1 MKTIV
6 AIMEDEEK
14 IFLLRRANTS
24 AFEGFWAL
32 PGGKIDYREDEKE
45 AIKREVTEETNLN
58 FELLHFF
65 GRYEERFPQYGWS
78 ADTNV
83 FYGSFSGNV
92 RTNEESSDYGWF
104 SLEEI
109 LKMDLAFHHKRI
121 IRDFYRFTKNR
132 VK

>member
-32 PGGKIDYREDEKE
+32 PGGKIDSGEDERE

-58 FELLHFF
+58 FEPLHFF
-65 GRYEERFPQYGWS
+65 GRYEEHFLQYGWDS
-78 ADTNV
+78 DTDV

-92 RTNEESSDYGWF
+92 RINEESSDYGWF
-104 SLEEI
+104 SLDDIKE
-109 LKMDLAFHHKRI
+109 MDLAFHHKRI
-121 IRDFYRFTKNR
+121 IREYFKQKIGN
-132 VK
+132 